1 MVCRKCVQFLS
12 VPEEIAYHGY
22 SINKPPSLRKI
33 WKIGHLLLSFLWLMI
48 RGEQFLKKEGR
59 DEKDSESGKKESRLM
74 IENDKEE
81 N

>member
-1 MVCRKCVQFLS
+1 
-12 VPEEIAYHGY
+12 
-22 SINKPPSLRKI
+22 
-33 WKIGHLLLSFLWLMI
+33 MI